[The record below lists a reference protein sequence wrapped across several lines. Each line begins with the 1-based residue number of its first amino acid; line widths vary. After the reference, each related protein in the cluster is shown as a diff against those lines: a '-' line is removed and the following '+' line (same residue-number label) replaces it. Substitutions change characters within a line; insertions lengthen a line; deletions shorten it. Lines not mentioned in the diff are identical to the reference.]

1 MMNEDEVQNAIPITS
16 IYSTP
21 ENQGIVPYNT
31 KPPAYK
37 RPKCLI

>member
-1 MMNEDEVQNAIPITS
+1 MMPVQNAIEITDTN

-31 KPPAYK
+31 KPSINK